1 MHTTQ
6 NLHRS
11 QQLLLLSTWLEM
23 STPRICFLNA
33 FFKRL
38 VKFLSSLL
46 TFDQKKGPWQCSES
60 LPQATVSEQGSS
72 KSQFVRHWCVLL
84 IVNNSDSHLGAILYF
99 TLYTSHQYCN
109 VLQTPVIK
117 RRKLGAS
124 EEFLLRFSLRFIYRV
139 RHMLLDVLDL
149 SAIR

>member
-46 TFDQKKGPWQCSES
+46 TFDLKKGPWQCSECP
-60 LPQATVSEQGSS
+60 PQATVSKQGSS
-72 KSQFVRHWCVLL
+72 KSQFLRDWRVLL
-84 IVNNSDSHLGAILYF
+84 IVTLAPSCIL
-99 TLYTSHQYCN
+99 LYTL
-109 VLQTPVIK
+109 VLQCLANALVTK
-117 RRKLGAS
+117 RRKLGTI
-124 EEFLLRFSLRFIYRV
+124 EEFLLHFSLRFIYCAQGT
-139 RHMLLDVLDL
+139 LLDVLDL
-149 SAIR
+149 SAMR